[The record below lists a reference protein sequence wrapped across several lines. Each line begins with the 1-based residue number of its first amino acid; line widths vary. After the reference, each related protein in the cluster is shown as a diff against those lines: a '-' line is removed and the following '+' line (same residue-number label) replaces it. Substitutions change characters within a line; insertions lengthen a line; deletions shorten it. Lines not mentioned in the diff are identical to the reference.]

1 MRMAKIGSVL
11 VLALLAALL
20 AVGVASAAPGKT
32 SPALTA
38 TAKLRKAVEP
48 ASILEHQRRVQQIAD
63 ANGGNRAAGTPGY
76 SASAEYVA
84 GRLEAAGYEVTVQT
98 FDFPYFEVLSQSFS
112 QTSPEEQQHTF
123 EPYDHSTNAGDYDV
137 MYYSGS
143 GTVEDTPVVPTTD
156 VVIPP
161 VPRLTPRRAGA
172 NNQIFRPRSRV
183 MWP

>member
-1 MRMAKIGSVL
+1 MRMVKIGTVL
-11 VLALLAALL
+11 ALALLAALL
-20 AVGVASAAPGKT
+20 AVGVASAKPGET
-32 SPALTA
+32 YPALTA
-38 TAKLRKAVEP
+38 SVELRKAVGP
-48 ASILEHQRRVQQIAD
+48 AAIVEHERRFQRIAD

-76 SASAEYVA
+76 AASAKYVA
-84 GRLEAAGYEVTVQT
+84 RRLEAAGYEVTVQI
-98 FDFPYFEVLSQSFS
+98 FDFPYFEVLSRSFS

-123 EPYDHSTNAGDYDV
+123 EPYDHSTNAGDYAV

-143 GTVEDTPVVPTTD
+143 GTVEDTPVVPTSD